1 MAFNQANVLATR
13 DYKVFTAPWDEEN
26 DLPADSVEYAT
37 AWGTVG
43 AMPSPWVESGYV
55 DGGLHFTSSVERA
68 EIRVDQE
75 LDPVLRPA
83 TGRDIRMTTNI
94 AEFTPANIANS
105 TGQGSTSTVAAGSGT
120 KGHTDWS
127 LTSTIA
133 ENYLS
138 IGYDLQHNGDDEAVR
153 VIGYKGQVLGA
164 PTFDFTADN
173 KVLIPLEV
181 QLLPDTSDSP
191 ARIAKI
197 RDIEP
202 ALP

>member
-13 DYKVFTAPWDEEN
+13 DYKVYTAPWAGAN
-26 DLPADSVEYAT
+26 VIPANTVVYPT
-37 AWGTVG
+37 AWGAPFT
-43 AMPSPWVESGYV
+43 ESGYV

-83 TGRDIRMTTNI
+83 TGRDVRMNTNL
-94 AEFTPANIANS
+94 AEFKPSNILDATGQGAVTTVAANS
-105 TGQGSTSTVAAGSGT
+105 TTRGYS
-120 KGHTDWS
+120 DWD
-127 LTSTIA
+127 LTS
-133 ENYLS
+133 S
-138 IGYDLQHNGDDEAVR
+138 IVTNFISAGFDLLHNGDGQSVR
-153 VIGYKGQVLGA
+153 VLGYKGQVLGS

-173 KVLIPLEV
+173 KVVIPLEI
-181 QLLPDTSDSP
+181 QLLPDTTTSP

-202 ALP
+202 MTP